1 MNPVFMSNKPT
12 HYVLDYSNIFLER
25 LEQLV
30 KKVFKL
36 NKLLEYVSMLDK
48 RPLVQFNRPIDTIL
62 CLFKRHRKDETE
74 ALLFTYV

>member
-48 RPLVQFNRPIDTIL
+48 RPLVQ
-62 CLFKRHRKDETE
+62 
-74 ALLFTYV
+74 